1 MSENKIPGFPE
12 IKITK
17 NGYEIRSDILGLAN
31 QLVLEEYK
39 MKFAGW
45 EMTQYRDPE
54 TKQVIAKVDMPEFPG
69 LEKVLETAQKM
80 YEFVNTNTK
89 K

>member
-1 MSENKIPGFPE
+1 MSDNKIPGLPE
-12 IKITK
+12 IKFNK

-39 MKFAGW
+39 MRYAGW

-54 TKQVIAKVDMPEFPG
+54 TKQIVARVDMPEFPG

-80 YEFVNTNTK
+80 YDFVNQNTK